1 MAFIRGASSAKPLPI
16 RKRATHRQA
25 RVALA
30 KRPPGA
36 GERAMVE
43 IIWRDPAGNV
53 CRKRQPWRAG
63 NSITLVEWI
72 EDYIERVRNGYR
84 PKGFEVPPIPHCA
97 RIHYGGDVIQEWI
110 MR

>member
-1 MAFIRGASSAKPLPI
+1 
-16 RKRATHRQA
+16 
-25 RVALA
+25 
-30 KRPPGA
+30 
-36 GERAMVE
+36 
-43 IIWRDPAGNV
+43 
-53 CRKRQPWRAG
+53 
-63 NSITLVEWI
+63 LVEWI